1 MHNTFNLYIM
11 SMAFISFSV
20 KGNYYSTYSTYQTIT
35 IRSFNSLSKYYNLV
49 LKYQANIF
57 FFTFIVLQQ
66 SKCCS
71 RYYILGYIFKDYI
84 AITRTLV
91 YNKPADYI
99 CPSQLDHVI
108 HL

>member
-20 KGNYYSTYSTYQTIT
+20 KGNYYRTYITYQTIT
-35 IRSFNSLSKYYNLV
+35 IRSFNSSFFNSLSKYYNLV
-49 LKYQANIF
+49 LKNIKQIF

-84 AITRTLV
+84 AITRTLG

-99 CPSQLDHVI
+99 CPS
-108 HL
+108 